1 MQLTKDQELTVLWS
15 MLHEPGD
22 GVAREIFDSRGP
34 KAIEGFRTQRASRL
48 WPECVGEEY
57 RAHIPE
63 LLERIE
69 LRLSNIN
76 LIELTMNQKRIQ
88 DAMRA
93 GARFPDEIAAESGLS
108 LASVLEEL
116 KPA

>member
-22 GVAREIFDSRGP
+22 GLAREIFDSRGP
-34 KAIEGFRTQRASRL
+34 KAIEDFRTKRCSRL

-57 RAHIPE
+57 TAHIPE

-69 LRLSNIN
+69 LRLSKIN
-76 LIELTMNQKRIQ
+76 LIERIERGIRWNARIYFEDS
-88 DAMRA
+88 DANL
-93 GARFPDEIAAESGLS
+93 F
-108 LASVLEEL
+108 
-116 KPA
+116 

>member
-22 GVAREIFDSRGP
+22 GLAREIFDSRGP
-34 KAIEGFRTQRASRL
+34 KAIEDFRTQRASGL

-69 LRLSNIN
+69 LRLSKIN
-76 LIELTMNQKRIQ
+76 LIDRIE
-88 DAMRA
+88 R
-93 GARFPDEIAAESGLS
+93 GIRWNARIYFEDSDSEQFEKTS
-108 LASVLEEL
+108 
-116 KPA
+116 